1 MKSAMTLS
9 ILKNLL
15 VLSYKLI
22 FYCDK
27 LKSNS
32 SLQDT
37 KHTEAYIFSEYFFF
51 LSHQTAIV
59 AAIIAIA
66 NDKNYL
72 CREVNNLSK

>member
-1 MKSAMTLS
+1 MKSAM
-9 ILKNLL
+9 ILPIFKKLL

-37 KHTEAYIFSEYFFF
+37 KHTEAYIFSEYFFSF
-51 LSHQTAIV
+51 LLHQIAIV
-59 AAIIAIA
+59 ADVIAVG
-66 NDKNYL
+66 NDKNQERTFL
-72 CREVNNLSK
+72 RGK

>member
-37 KHTEAYIFSEYFFF
+37 KHTEAYIFSEYFFSF
-51 LSHQTAIV
+51 PSHQTATV
-59 AAIIAIA
+59 ADTIAIA
-66 NDKNYL
+66 NDKNEE
-72 CREVNNLSK
+72 RPH